1 MRYENNLNQ
10 INMIE
15 KLYPTCSP
23 HDTFSKINELC
34 DAVNDIKAWQA
45 TVSSVKTKPSESHER
60 QFGGEKWYC
69 SDCCEHPMRDTTCE
83 CNCHRMRA
91 RRINDTVVAPSV
103 QVPPVEPLEAKMTMS
118 EVSIMFTLEE
128 WRVYGAK
135 HGYHTDIP
143 PGVSQ
148 WREMG
153 KRYHYDDYFHIVWPD
168 DIRTKDNKIVE

>member
-1 MRYENNLNQ
+1 MKTIELINLSTVKDTPLFCKLNEI
-10 INMIE
+10 IN
-15 KLYPTCSP
+15 
-23 HDTFSKINELC
+23 
-34 DAVNDIKAWQA
+34 AVNDIKAWQA

-118 EVSIMFTLEE
+118 EVPIMFTLLEK
-128 WRVYGAK
+128 RVEMLEKLVSILQKIELKQDGQK
-135 HGYHTDIP
+135 FFLQCPEPPFHYHNGCKCYQNP
-143 PGVSQ
+143 C
-148 WREMG
+148 
-153 KRYHYDDYFHIVWPD
+153 VWC
-168 DIRTKDNKIVE
+168 